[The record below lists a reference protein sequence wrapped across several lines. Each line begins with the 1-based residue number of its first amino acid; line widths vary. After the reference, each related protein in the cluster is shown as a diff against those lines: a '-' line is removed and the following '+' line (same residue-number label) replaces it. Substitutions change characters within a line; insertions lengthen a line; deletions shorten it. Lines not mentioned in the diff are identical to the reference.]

1 MCLPVVSLTGS
12 DIVESNPGKFR
23 LGETELK
30 ERKDFVERTR
40 KSVQVKL
47 PFDFFHL
54 VLLTPRR
61 ILCFVCFSIHMRTFN
76 LELLLAETHT
86 RPGRL
91 WVWFGSQSVSD
102 KNKQTGGQTKS
113 AGAVKPALAAW
124 SLWEGRESRLCF
136 HLIHSLFFWSL
147 NEVCDRIVMLH
158 SCSCHHI
165 HVRQPF
171 PWMFTVQRFLVLKV
185 IF

>member
-1 MCLPVVSLTGS
+1 MTSQFDLCFLLLVAIFNIKRKRRVLHILIMCLPVFSLTGS

-54 VLLTPRR
+54 VLLTPGRV
-61 ILCFVCFSIHMRTFN
+61 LCFVCFPIYMRTFI

-86 RPGRL
+86 AWKAVGVIWQPERFRQKQTN
-91 WVWFGSQSVSD
+91 WRSD
-102 KNKQTGGQTKS
+102 K
-113 AGAVKPALAAW
+113 V
-124 SLWEGRESRLCF
+124 SR
-136 HLIHSLFFWSL
+136 
-147 NEVCDRIVMLH
+147 
-158 SCSCHHI
+158 CS
-165 HVRQPF
+165 
-171 PWMFTVQRFLVLKV
+171 
-185 IF
+185 